1 MTPSAPQIIPRINI
15 LLDQMNLCEK
25 IRSKC
30 LNLQRIASIFNQNQR
45 DRLGS
50 KSVTFPHLD
59 HSIWIINEWLGYQK
73 ASISFSEDNVRHF
86 LWIYCI
92 VCDVK
97 RHEMWRLVNMKIWV
111 NFSCWFSKIGPRQ
124 MIQQKRLICFDT

>member
-1 MTPSAPQIIPRINI
+1 MSNKGIRALQIIPRINF

-30 LNLQRIASIFNQNQR
+30 LHLQRITSIFKKDQK

-59 HSIWIINEWLGYQK
+59 HQILIIDG
-73 ASISFSEDNVRHF
+73 
-86 LWIYCI
+86 
-92 VCDVK
+92 
-97 RHEMWRLVNMKIWV
+97 
-111 NFSCWFSKIGPRQ
+111 
-124 MIQQKRLICFDT
+124 